1 MVIAVKESGETE
13 HFPTYA
19 SHLSRSGFKMAPQSL
34 RSLKN
39 EGKNRKKHFL
49 LWRLCLTFQFTE
61 EDRND
66 GMIWDDVD
74 QTDETR
80 TEWTFIDFIAP

>member
-1 MVIAVKESGETE
+1 MVIAGKESGETE
-13 HFPTYA
+13 HFLTYP
-19 SHLSRSGFKMAPQSL
+19 SHLSRSVFKMAPQSL

-39 EGKNRKKHFL
+39 EGKNRKKHVL

-61 EDRND
+61 ENRND

-74 QTDETR
+74 QTDEDGMD
-80 TEWTFIDFIAP
+80 FIDFIAP